1 MFPLPPTMIVHIL
14 KNFTFSHMEE
24 KHPFVKFNVSRIGD
38 FKTLMEIDAVNEKNE
53 KYLSILKFTV

>member
-1 MFPLPPTMIVHIL
+1 MIVHIL

-24 KHPFVKFNVSRIGD
+24 KLPFVKFNVSHIGD